1 MQLLYVHAA
10 ECSHGPWVSQVSQF
24 QSVQHRKIL
33 RSVLGD
39 DGRAGDGESLIMVD
53 AAPWAS
59 GRPRPSVVRGPH
71 KQVSLLQGWHFGSV
85 GAARA
90 DGAALAHSLTVP
102 SQSTSAPIQ
111 SSAIHIHRAG
121 PSIRR
126 DGRHKTLR
134 QRPLCPRKLRI
145 TLLFSPR
152 LRSLDRDNQFENRFL
167 ALKLLTP
174 LDVDSLHFL
183 SHFQS
188 FLTSTIV
195 IQSFLG
201 AEEE

>member
-1 MQLLYVHAA
+1 M
-10 ECSHGPWVSQVSQF
+10 P
-24 QSVQHRKIL
+24 R
-33 RSVLGD
+33 LGHP
-39 DGRAGDGESLIMVD
+39 AV
-53 AAPWAS
+53 
-59 GRPRPSVVRGPH
+59 RPSVVRGPH

-111 SSAIHIHRAG
+111 SSSIHIHRAG

-188 FLTSTIV
+188 FL
-195 IQSFLG
+195 G

>member
-1 MQLLYVHAA
+1 MKNPAQ
-10 ECSHGPWVSQVSQF
+10 CP
-24 QSVQHRKIL
+24 
-33 RSVLGD
+33 
-39 DGRAGDGESLIMVD
+39 GRRWAGRRGESLIVVD

-59 GRPRPSVVRGPH
+59 GVRRRGPH

-90 DGAALAHSLTVP
+90 DGAALAHSPHGPIPIRVRADPVIRDPHPP
-102 SQSTSAPIQ
+102 SPSA
-111 SSAIHIHRAG
+111 SVR
-121 PSIRR
+121 PSVRR

-145 TLLFSPR
+145 TLLFSTR

-167 ALKLLTP
+167 TLKLFTP
-174 LDVDSLHFL
+174 LDVDFLLLSFPLFL

-188 FLTSTIV
+188 FLTTINRNTIV
-195 IQSFLG
+195 SWRRRRMNAKEAFARLTP
-201 AEEE
+201 

>member
-1 MQLLYVHAA
+1 M
-10 ECSHGPWVSQVSQF
+10 P
-24 QSVQHRKIL
+24 R
-33 RSVLGD
+33 LGHPAV
-39 DGRAGDGESLIMVD
+39 RV
-53 AAPWAS
+53 
-59 GRPRPSVVRGPH
+59 RPSVVRGPH

-102 SQSTSAPIQ
+102 SRSTSAPIQ

-152 LRSLDRDNQFENRFL
+152 FRSLDRDSQFENRFL

-188 FLTSTIV
+188 ILTSTIV

>member
-1 MQLLYVHAA
+1 M
-10 ECSHGPWVSQVSQF
+10 P
-24 QSVQHRKIL
+24 R
-33 RSVLGD
+33 LGHP
-39 DGRAGDGESLIMVD
+39 AV
-53 AAPWAS
+53 
-59 GRPRPSVVRGPH
+59 RPSVVRGPH

-102 SQSTSAPIQ
+102 SQSASAPIQ

-152 LRSLDRDNQFENRFL
+152 LRSLDCDNQSENRFL

-183 SHFQS
+183 SHFQL
-188 FLTSTIV
+188 FLRSTIV